1 VLGVA
6 TEPRS
11 SRRSTP
17 DRQPARSG
25 RKSSTTQR
33 GVSTVPRETPK
44 KAVRL
49 RIRLRECVQLYQ
61 ERTGD
66 HMSYRDLARKSGL
79 SPDTIKKISNR
90 RRHYNATLH
99 TIERLC
105 AALQV
110 NVTELLD
117 WRRD

>member
-1 VLGVA
+1 
-6 TEPRS
+6 
-11 SRRSTP
+11 
-17 DRQPARSG
+17 
-25 RKSSTTQR
+25 
-33 GVSTVPRETPK
+33 
-44 KAVRL
+44 
-49 RIRLRECVQLYQ
+49 
-61 ERTGD
+61 
-66 HMSYRDLARKSGL
+66 MSYRDLARKSGL